1 VTCQECDKNLID
13 YLYHELSPE
22 DTHEMDAHF
31 KACEHCA
38 KQLSQFQLVR
48 TSFQQLKEL
57 KPRSLIH
64 QKILAH
70 ASDMSSQ
77 KRGSWL
83 TQLLLKPSTAAV
95 MVVLLTAGIF
105 YYTQQFMPLRTNTG
119 NMIVKSE
126 RARGI
131 EGKKY
136 QLGTTKPTTP
146 EPRYNKQ
153 TDMPSPAFRAEEGTA
168 ARKRSLAA
176 MSDRTYSE
184 RSKASIRTAAS
195 LAERRGKAQG
205 LPVLAKDALYAF
217 ELGNFYYAQG
227 EFEKAITTYSMA
239 LMMNP
244 RERYADTIR
253 YQLATSYK
261 KLHDCNS
268 AVKVLDDI
276 QKSHPQHPEMDKV
289 IIMAGDCYLDL
300 HAYDKAETNYTNFIS
315 QYPERKSL
323 VVDKL
328 ETARKFRRVN
338 LTY

>member
-1 VTCQECDKNLID
+1 
-13 YLYHELSPE
+13 
-22 DTHEMDAHF
+22 
-31 KACEHCA
+31 
-38 KQLSQFQLVR
+38 
-48 TSFQQLKEL
+48 
-57 KPRSLIH
+57 
-64 QKILAH
+64 
-70 ASDMSSQ
+70 MSSQ
-77 KRGSWL
+77 KRRSWL
-83 TQLLLKPSTAAV
+83 TQIFLKPSTAAV
-95 MVVLLTAGIF
+95 VVVLLTAGIF
-105 YYTQQFMPLRTNTG
+105 YFTQHQQFISLRTNTG
-119 NMIVKSE
+119 NMIVRSE
-126 RARGI
+126 RARGV
-131 EGKKY
+131 EGKKD
-136 QLGTTKPTTP
+136 QLGTAKPVIP
-146 EPRYNKQ
+146 EPRYDKQ
-153 TDMPSPAFRAEEGTA
+153 TDMPSPVFRAEEGTVA
-168 ARKRSLAA
+168 KTRSSAA
-176 MSDRTYSE
+176 MSDRTYPE

-195 LAERRGKAQG
+195 LAGRRRRAQG

-217 ELGNFYYAQG
+217 ELGNFYFSQG
-227 EFEKAITTYSMA
+227 EFEKAVTTYSMA

-261 KLHDCNS
+261 KLNDCNS

-315 QYPERKSL
+315 KFPERKSL

>member
-1 VTCQECDKNLID
+1 VTCQECDEKLID
-13 YLYHELSPE
+13 YLYNDLSPE
-22 DTHEMDAHF
+22 DTHEMDGHF

-48 TSFQQLKEL
+48 TSFQQMKEL
-57 KPRSLIH
+57 KPSSLIH

-77 KRGSWL
+77 KSRSWL
-83 TQLLLKPSTAAV
+83 TQLLLQPSTAAV
-95 MVVLLTAGIF
+95 VVVLLTAGIF
-105 YYTQQFMPLRTNTG
+105 YYTQQFIPSKTNTG

-126 RARGI
+126 RARGVK
-131 EGKKY
+131 GKKY
-136 QLGTTKPTTP
+136 QFSTTKPMTP
-146 EPRYNKQ
+146 KPRYDKQ
-153 TDMPSPAFRAEEGTA
+153 TDMPAPAFRAEEGTV
-168 ARKRSLAA
+168 ARTRSLAA
-176 MSDRTYSE
+176 MSDRAYSE
-184 RSKASIRTAAS
+184 RSKASITAAS
-195 LAERRGKAQG
+195 LAGRKGRAQG
-205 LPVLAKDALYAF
+205 LPLLAKDALYAF
-217 ELGNFYYAQG
+217 ELGNFYYSQG

-239 LMMNP
+239 LMMSP

-289 IIMAGDCYLDL
+289 IIMTGDCYLDL
-300 HAYDKAETNYTNFIS
+300 HAYDKAETNYTNFIR

-328 ETARKFRRVN
+328 ETARKFRRIN